1 MSKIFQV
8 RGINKSIF
16 LVGFLTFCMVVI
28 HDLHT
33 LNAQQVPQGIMHQS
47 VIRNNNGSLV
57 INQSVAVRISV
68 LQGTS
73 TGAAVFVETHQ
84 AQTNANGLLSLK
96 VGGGLAQNGSG
107 LGGFNQIV
115 WGSGPYFLKTE
126 VDPLGGTNYTLIQT
140 SELLSVPFALYSQQ
154 SLTPGPVGPQGAQG
168 IPGNDGAVGPQGPQG
183 IPGNDGAVGPQGPIG
198 LTGSVGPAG
207 NDGVTGPQGPIGLT
221 GPAGNDGAVGPQ
233 GPIGLTGPAG
243 NDGAVGPQGPQGIP
257 GNDGAVGPQGPIGL
271 TGPAGNDGAVG
282 PQGPQG
288 IQGIDGAVGPQGPI
302 GLTGPAGPQGAQGND
317 GAVGPQGPMGSFPSG
332 TQPGAMNYWNG
343 TSWISVPPGSS
354 GQFLIFCDGVP
365 TWSWGGCLPRVTTTA
380 ASSVTLTGAI
390 TGGDVTSDGGSPVT
404 GRGSAY
410 GKVQNPT
417 IADSTTSDGT
427 GTGVFTSTL
436 IGLTASTNYFVRA
449 YATNS
454 VGTIYGN
461 EESFTTSAPTPPQL
475 TTTTVS
481 SVTWIGAMTGG
492 DVSSDGGSPV
502 TGRGS
507 AYGIVQNPNTADNT
521 TSDGTGTGVFTST
534 LIGLTASTNYYV
546 RAYAT
551 NSVGTAYGNEVSFM
565 TESLPGVRCPGTP
578 TVTDIDGNVYNTVQ
592 IGNQCWTLTNLKVS
606 KYVNGA
612 TIPTGLS
619 SSEWSTT
626 TSGAY
631 AIYNND
637 PVKDGLFGKLYNHY
651 TVKDSRGLCPSGW
664 RVPSDADL
672 STLVNQLGVPM
683 NAGGALK
690 STGIQPAAW
699 GWASPN
705 TGATNSSGFTALP
718 GGVRGFSG
726 GFSSLTSSGSFWS
739 SDGNGTGL
747 SSNAWYR
754 NVIYANSTI
763 YRSTNYRSTGMS
775 VRCVMGSGGP
785 VSDVDNNGYDTVQ
798 IGTQVW
804 MKSNLKTSRYR
815 NGDSIQSGLSNSSW
829 QNTTSGAY
837 AIYNNDLVN
846 NGLYGKLYNHH
857 AVTDIRGLC
866 PTGWHVPSDGEWT
879 TLENYLGGSW
889 AAGGAIRSTATQP
902 TPGGWDSPASG
913 TTNSSGFTA
922 LPGGMRGFGGDFS
935 NATFSAVW
943 WSSSLYSGSVARSL
957 DLYSSTPYTNSSIN
971 DRTHGLSVRCVMD

>member
-1 MSKIFQV
+1 
-8 RGINKSIF
+8 
-16 LVGFLTFCMVVI
+16 
-28 HDLHT
+28 
-33 LNAQQVPQGIMHQS
+33 
-47 VIRNNNGSLV
+47 
-57 INQSVAVRISV
+57 
-68 LQGTS
+68 
-73 TGAAVFVETHQ
+73 
-84 AQTNANGLLSLK
+84 
-96 VGGGLAQNGSG
+96 
-107 LGGFNQIV
+107 
-115 WGSGPYFLKTE
+115 
-126 VDPLGGTNYTLIQT
+126 
-140 SELLSVPFALYSQQ
+140 
-154 SLTPGPVGPQGAQG
+154 
-168 IPGNDGAVGPQGPQG
+168 
-183 IPGNDGAVGPQGPIG
+183 
-198 LTGSVGPAG
+198 
-207 NDGVTGPQGPIGLT
+207 
-221 GPAGNDGAVGPQ
+221 
-233 GPIGLTGPAG
+233 
-243 NDGAVGPQGPQGIP
+243 
-257 GNDGAVGPQGPIGL
+257 
-271 TGPAGNDGAVG
+271 
-282 PQGPQG
+282 
-288 IQGIDGAVGPQGPI
+288 
-302 GLTGPAGPQGAQGND
+302 
-317 GAVGPQGPMGSFPSG
+317 VGPQGPMGSFPSG

-461 EESFTTSAPTPPQL
+461 EESFTTSAPTPPQLTTTTVSSVTLTGAITGGDVTSDGGSPVTGRGSAYGIHPNPTTSDSTTSDGTGTGVFTSTLSGLTASTNYFVRAYATNSVGTVYGNEESFTTSSPTPPQL

-672 STLVNQLGVPM
+672 STLVDQLGVPM

-726 GFSSLTSSGSFWS
+726 GFYSLTSSGSFWS

-754 NVIYANSTI
+754 NVISANSTI

-785 VSDVDNNGYDTVQ
+785 VSDVDNNGYETVQ

>member
-1 MSKIFQV
+1 
-8 RGINKSIF
+8 
-16 LVGFLTFCMVVI
+16 
-28 HDLHT
+28 
-33 LNAQQVPQGIMHQS
+33 
-47 VIRNNNGSLV
+47 
-57 INQSVAVRISV
+57 
-68 LQGTS
+68 
-73 TGAAVFVETHQ
+73 
-84 AQTNANGLLSLK
+84 
-96 VGGGLAQNGSG
+96 
-107 LGGFNQIV
+107 
-115 WGSGPYFLKTE
+115 
-126 VDPLGGTNYTLIQT
+126 
-140 SELLSVPFALYSQQ
+140 
-154 SLTPGPVGPQGAQG
+154 VGPQGPQG
-168 IPGNDGAVGPQGPQG
+168 IQGTDGAVGPQGPQGPIGLTGPAGNDGAVGPQGPQG
-183 IPGNDGAVGPQGPIG
+183 IPGTDGAVGPQ
-198 LTGSVGPAG
+198 
-207 NDGVTGPQGPIGLT
+207 GPQGPIGLT

-233 GPIGLTGPAG
+233 GPIGLTGPA
-243 NDGAVGPQGPQGIP
+243 
-257 GNDGAVGPQGPIGL
+257 
-271 TGPAGNDGAVG
+271 
-282 PQGPQG
+282 
-288 IQGIDGAVGPQGPI
+288 
-302 GLTGPAGPQGAQGND
+302 GND

-454 VGTIYGN
+454 VGTIYGNEESFTTSAPTPPQLTTTTVSSVTLTGAITGGDVTSDGGSPVTGRGSAYGIHPNPTTSDSTTSDGTGTGVFTSILRGLTASTNYFVRAYATNSVGTVYGN

-672 STLVNQLGVPM
+672 STLVDQLGVPM

-846 NGLYGKLYNHH
+846 DGLYGKLYNHH
-857 AVTDIRGLC
+857 AVTDTRGLC

>member
-1 MSKIFQV
+1 
-8 RGINKSIF
+8 
-16 LVGFLTFCMVVI
+16 
-28 HDLHT
+28 
-33 LNAQQVPQGIMHQS
+33 
-47 VIRNNNGSLV
+47 
-57 INQSVAVRISV
+57 
-68 LQGTS
+68 
-73 TGAAVFVETHQ
+73 
-84 AQTNANGLLSLK
+84 
-96 VGGGLAQNGSG
+96 
-107 LGGFNQIV
+107 
-115 WGSGPYFLKTE
+115 
-126 VDPLGGTNYTLIQT
+126 
-140 SELLSVPFALYSQQ
+140 
-154 SLTPGPVGPQGAQG
+154 
-168 IPGNDGAVGPQGPQG
+168 
-183 IPGNDGAVGPQGPIG
+183 
-198 LTGSVGPAG
+198 
-207 NDGVTGPQGPIGLT
+207 
-221 GPAGNDGAVGPQ
+221 
-233 GPIGLTGPAG
+233 
-243 NDGAVGPQGPQGIP
+243 
-257 GNDGAVGPQGPIGL
+257 
-271 TGPAGNDGAVG
+271 
-282 PQGPQG
+282 
-288 IQGIDGAVGPQGPI
+288 
-302 GLTGPAGPQGAQGND
+302 
-317 GAVGPQGPMGSFPSG
+317 VGPQGPMGSFPSG

-454 VGTIYGN
+454 VGTVYGN
-461 EESFTTSAPTPPQL
+461 EESFTTSSPTPPQL

-726 GFSSLTSSGSFWS
+726 GFYSLTSSGSFWS

-754 NVIYANSTI
+754 NVISANSTI

-785 VSDVDNNGYDTVQ
+785 VSDVDNNGYETVQ